1 MEEEGAYAPSSCAG
15 CSGFFLTGNRG
26 GNFDG
31 YVAIQA
37 GIMRLPHFAHSTR
50 ADGRKNFIRA
60 EFVAYGK
67 RHARDL
73 SSVTVQNNE

>member
-15 CSGFFLTGNRG
+15 CSGFFLTGNRS

-31 YVAIQA
+31 YVTIQA
-37 GIMRLPHFAHSTR
+37 WLVRPPHFAHSTR

-60 EFVAYGK
+60 EFAAYWK
-67 RHARDL
+67 AACA
-73 SSVTVQNNE
+73 